1 MHFLLFYHY
10 VPDYLERRDA
20 YRDAHLTRAWT
31 SHERG
36 ELQLGGVLSDTMDT
50 AVLLFQAETQA
61 AVEAFVAEDPYVLN
75 GLVTSWE
82 VRPWLTV
89 AGKDAVRPVRP

>member
-20 YRDAHLTRAWT
+20 HRSAHLARAWQ
-31 SHERG
+31 SSGRG
-36 ELQLGGVLSDTMDT
+36 ELQLGGVLGDTMDT
-50 AVLLFQAETQA
+50 AVLLFQAETRA
-61 AVEAFVAEDPYVLN
+61 TVEAFVAEDPYVLN
-75 GLVTSWE
+75 GLVARWE

-89 AGKDAVRPVRP
+89 AGRDATSPVLA